1 MKAHLLPSKHHSVT
15 GTFDM
20 SSWVQD
26 TGLLSTA
33 LTNKQ
38 SIVCDDEL
46 DNQRT
51 CCRSML

>member
-15 GTFDM
+15 VTFES

-38 SIVCDDEL
+38 IIVCDDDI
-46 DNQRT
+46 DNQHTGYR
-51 CCRSML
+51 